1 MYFTPEA
8 SDVALMPSEVHVS
21 KYGAY
26 TCAGI
31 AVAAPA
37 PPAPAIKAMAVTAT
51 AATASP
57 ITAIR
62 ARVVVCMDPP
72 SDVISDRNPA
82 VRPRV
87 RARAVGVAAYPR
99 LDCVRPTGEHAR
111 RHDGPPPRT
120 PRAFR
125 IAVRGRARGDAGRE
139 RAERAR
145 DRIRRGVPVRR
156 TGKRSAR
163 V

>member
-37 PPAPAIKAMAVTAT
+37 PPAAATKAMAVT

-62 ARVVVCMDPP
+62 ARVGVRRMDPP
-72 SDVISDRNPA
+72 SDMIY
-82 VRPRV
+82 RPQPCRTPPSS
-87 RARAVGVAAYPR
+87 RKGRWASPDPR
-99 LDCVRPTGEHAR
+99 LDCVPATNEHAR

-125 IAVRGRARGDAGRE
+125 MALRGPACGDAGRD
-139 RAERAR
+139 RTERAR
-145 DRIRRGVPVRR
+145 VRIRRRRLPVR
-156 TGKRSAR
+156 
-163 V
+163 